1 MTSKPESAEGAR
13 NTRSVERA
21 LDLLDLVARSSDGT
35 TLSAAARDADLATS
49 TAARLLQSLAA
60 TDFVTRDEHGRYR
73 AGPRL
78 YQIGALAVGN
88 LAIYSLSDRHLKHL
102 AETTGETAYVGLP
115 VENASKCLY
124 LRQVE
129 SPHAIRHAHWAGL
142 VIETPGT
149 AIGAALNERVGP
161 SGFVLS
167 RATKIEPDAAAAA
180 APVRDVSGS
189 VVAALS
195 IIGPSFRLPDED
207 LERIGAVVAQQASEL
222 SDELGYTPSE
232 SEATSNDFPQW
243 TVTTSTAPSRV
254 SS

>member
-1 MTSKPESAEGAR
+1 MTTKSEPDGAR

-21 LDLLDLVARSSDGT
+21 LDLLDLVARSTDGT
-35 TLSAAARDADLATS
+35 TLSSAAREAELATS

-88 LAIYSLSDRHLKHL
+88 LAIYSLSERHLKRL
-102 AETTGETAYVGLP
+102 AEATGETAYVGLP
-115 VENASKCLY
+115 VENATKCLY

-129 SPHAIRHAHWAGL
+129 SPQAIRHAHWTGL
-142 VIETPGT
+142 VIDTPGT
-149 AIGAALNERVGP
+149 AIGAALNGQVGAR
-161 SGFVLS
+161 GFVLS
-167 RATKIEPDAAAAA
+167 RATTIEPDAAAAA

-195 IIGPSFRLPDED
+195 IIGPSFRLPDDE
-207 LERIGAVVAQQASEL
+207 LERIGAQVAQQAAEL
-222 SDELGYTPSE
+222 SDELGYVPSE
-232 SEATSNDFPQW
+232 EPAPDEDQPLW
-243 TVTTSTAPSRV
+243 TVTKR
-254 SS
+254 

>member
-1 MTSKPESAEGAR
+1 MSKPDSADGSR

-21 LDLLDLVARSSDGT
+21 LDLLDLVARSADGT
-35 TLSAAARDADLATS
+35 TLSSAARDAELATS

-88 LAIYSLSDRHLKHL
+88 LAIYSLSERHLRGL
-102 AETTGETAYVGLP
+102 AEATGETAYVGLP
-115 VENASKCLY
+115 VEGASKCLY

-149 AIGAALNERVGP
+149 AIGAALHDQVGP
-161 SGFVLS
+161 GGFVLS
-167 RATKIEPDAAAAA
+167 RATRIEPDAAAAA
-180 APVRDVSGS
+180 APVRDTSGS
-189 VVAALS
+189 VIAALS
-195 IIGPSFRLPDED
+195 IIGPSFRLPDEE
-207 LERIGAVVAQQASEL
+207 LERIGAIVAQSAADLSE
-222 SDELGYTPSE
+222 ELGYVEDASAPTDHTHPI
-232 SEATSNDFPQW
+232 W
-243 TVTTSTAPSRV
+243 TVAGAATRR
-254 SS
+254 